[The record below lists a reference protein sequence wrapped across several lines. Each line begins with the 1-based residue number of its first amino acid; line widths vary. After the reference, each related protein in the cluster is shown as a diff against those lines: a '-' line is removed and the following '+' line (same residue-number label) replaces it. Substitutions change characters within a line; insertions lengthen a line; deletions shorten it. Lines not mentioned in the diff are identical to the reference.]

1 MVYFPGTG
9 PVLYLGATSQ
19 NATKQPDPVSAT
31 SPYSFTS
38 VLGRQIPIV
47 IGTGKVDGNPVIGG
61 SVTTRT
67 ITGYQQYPNSQ
78 EGAVAAGGNGFDSAL
93 DSFPPGS
100 KYTTGD
106 AFSPTVD
113 VPVYGTSV
121 GAQLGYLLA
130 YDPFNLGYILV
141 RLEVNDEVVYD
152 AENGIGATTTFRF
165 YGGQHTAIDPIAKAA
180 IGANAGAWQNFAM
193 VYLDGFSATSPPTV
207 KAVISN
213 ASTVAGGTTP
223 IPWTGTVPT
232 TFGDISGWYEAYDPV
247 DDVIYHLLTSQ
258 DIPGLTSV
266 YLAVLDTQT
275 LIERY
280 RVPLARSGLYTVPDP
295 STHVLQ
301 RPLITAIRG
310 TGHVLIRFCT
320 DSTTGFSRIYNAT
333 TGEVVAEYAEPDT
346 STTIYWVAGQ
356 PFGSKYIF
364 IGWNRYFSGDQHI
377 HFAVADIGAGS
388 LTVSSSSVAFREPAV
403 WGRRINGKASFF
415 SCSTTVGQVYE
426 LTYDGTSWAS
436 ALVYTDAGTVH
447 GLRYDPKTGYLILC
461 SEVSGNFFLRYVN
474 PDTGAIVTSFST
486 SGKQLDSN
494 SFGGVGGFERFW
506 SQPGFALWVQT
517 NGASEVVYL
526 LDIGAQTLSIW
537 TGSIPHGTR
546 WTGAIFDQTRGVYYA
561 FYGDTKWTQY
571 ALPNALPGSI
581 SLQSLITKTMFL
593 AGYSS
598 GELTFDGFTGLT
610 AYGFVIDQDT
620 NVRTVLQSIAD
631 IYTFSFADTGSGF
644 YFKKPGRDADFALDD
659 TVTTADLVFVDQD
672 GSVKS
677 QDDASIRTVSR
688 VELQYIS
695 KDQGYNS
702 RPASFSMPAINNS
715 IRTERFST
723 PLVLTDLNAQTFV
736 TEKFF
741 DLQAKRRS
749 HAFSVTGKPTYLPGD
764 VIAIPSGDVTFTVQ
778 IDSVGMDRNL
788 TAEIAALDFQ
798 TKVSTTVTSVT
809 APDITPVSQ
818 ATQYIHLDIPLINY
832 GDDLGGVALCQYGIL
847 AGRGQANW
855 SGGVLLMG
863 ATADALTQ
871 AFTQAPHQGVVGVC
885 LNALDNP
892 IDPFGTTDTSTVTIR
907 RTAGSTSLLVD
918 HTEAEVLAGANLAF
932 IGKAGRWEGI
942 GYKTVTDNGDG
953 TFTLSG
959 LAVRGYRGS
968 EVNCSLHE
976 VGDIFVMIDP
986 AWVGI
991 MALPL
996 TDLNTTMYFEGVGVG
1011 QSPAGGV
1018 ITPQVI
1024 RGIAEKPYASRNLN
1038 AEIVT
1043 DGIELTW
1050 DYRSRLAAGLNPANF
1065 GEASLSF
1072 EIDILEPATDGYSV
1086 VRTLTA
1092 TTNSK
1097 IYATADIIS
1106 DFGSVPDFLAFRVYM
1121 MSATTGV
1128 GRGYRAQA
1136 GIVLTPGSITAD
1148 TTVRRADSTHF
1159 TADQT

>member
-1 MVYFPGTG
+1 MAYSSVGAKPVYHLG
-9 PVLYLGATSQ
+9 PISQ
-19 NATKQPDPVSAT
+19 DATKQPDPVSAT

-61 SVTTRT
+61 SVTSRV
-67 ITGYQQYPNSQ
+67 ITGYTQYPHTVA
-78 EGAVAAGGNGFDSAL
+78 GAIAAGGSGFDTAL
-93 DSFPPGS
+93 DSYPPGS
-100 KYTTGD
+100 KWTTGD

-165 YGGQHTAIDPIAKAA
+165 YGGQHTAIDPIAQAA

-193 VYLDGFSATSPPTV
+193 VYLDGFAASSPPTV

-213 ASTVAGGTTP
+213 ASTVAGGTAP
-223 IPWTGTVPT
+223 IVWTGTVPV
-232 TFGDISGWYEAYDPV
+232 TFADISGWYEAYDPT
-247 DDVIYHLLTSQ
+247 DNVIYHLLTSF
-258 DIPGLTSV
+258 DIPGLSTV
-266 YLAVLDTQT
+266 NLAVLDTQT

-280 RVPLARSGLYTVPDP
+280 RVPLANSDLYAVPDP
-295 STHVLQ
+295 STNVLQ
-301 RPLITAIRG
+301 RSLISAIRG

-333 TGEVVAEYAEPDT
+333 TGEIVAEYAEPDS
-346 STTIYWVAGQ
+346 STTLYWVAGQ
-356 PFGSKYIF
+356 AFGSQYIF
-364 IGWNRYFSGDQHI
+364 IGWNRFFSGDQHI
-377 HFAVADIGAGS
+377 FFAVADIGAGS
-388 LTVSSSSVAFREPAV
+388 LTVTESSVPFREPAV
-403 WGRRINGKASFF
+403 GGRRINGTASFF
-415 SCSTTVGQVYE
+415 SCSTTVGEVYE
-426 LTYDGTSWAS
+426 LIYDGSSWS
-436 ALVYTDAGTVH
+436 SNLVYTDAGTVH
-447 GLRYDPKTGYLILC
+447 GLRFDPKTGYLIVS

-474 PDTGAIVTSFST
+474 PDDGSIITSFST
-486 SGKQLDSN
+486 SDKQLESN

-517 NGASEVVYL
+517 NAASEVIYL

-537 TGSIPHGTR
+537 TGSLPHGTR
-546 WTGAIFDQTRGVYYA
+546 WTGAIFDQTRNVYYA
-561 FYGDTKWTQY
+561 FYGDDHWTQY
-571 ALPNALPGSI
+571 ALPNAIPGSI
-581 SLQSLITKTMFL
+581 SLQNLITKTMFL

-598 GELTFDGFTGLT
+598 GELIFDGFTGLT

-631 IYTFSFADTGSGF
+631 IYTFSFSDTGNGF
-644 YFKKPGRDADFALDD
+644 YFKKPGRDDDFSLDD
-659 TVTTADLVFVDQD
+659 TLTTADIVFVDQD

-677 QDDASIRTVSR
+677 EDDASIRTVSR

-695 KDQGYNS
+695 KNQGYNS
-702 RPASFSMPAINNS
+702 RPASFAMPAINNS
-715 IRTERFST
+715 KRTERYST
-723 PLVLTDLNAQTFV
+723 PLVLTDQDAQTFV

-749 HAFSVTGKPTYLPGD
+749 HAFKVTGKPTYLPGD
-764 VIAIPSGDVTFTVQ
+764 VIAVPSGDVTYTVQ

-832 GDDLGGVALCQYGIL
+832 ADDLNGVALCQYGIL

-885 LNALDNP
+885 LDVLANP
-892 IDPFGTTDTSTVTIR
+892 LDPFGTGDTSTVTIR
-907 RTAGSTSLLVD
+907 RTAGSTALLVD
-918 HTEAEVLAGANLAF
+918 HTEDEVLAGENLAF

-968 EVNCSLHE
+968 EVNCALHE
-976 VGDIFVMIDP
+976 VGDIFVLIDP
-986 AWVGI
+986 SWVGI
-991 MALPL
+991 MPLPL
-996 TDLNTTMYFEGVGVG
+996 ADLNTTEYFEAVGTG

-1024 RGIAEKPYASRNLN
+1024 RGIAEKPYAGRNLN
-1038 AEIVT
+1038 ATIVGG
-1043 DGIELTW
+1043 GIELSA
-1050 DYRSRLAAGLNPANF
+1050 DDRSRLSPALNPADP
-1065 GEASLSF
+1065 GEASLSL
-1072 EIDILEPATDGYSV
+1072 EWDIMDGATV
-1086 VRTLTA
+1086 KRTLTSS
-1092 TTNSK
+1092 TLTVLYS
-1097 IYATADIIS
+1097 TADITA
-1106 DFGSVPDFLAFRVYM
+1106 DFGGTPDFLVFRRYK
-1121 MSATTGV
+1121 MSATV

-1136 GIVLTPGSITAD
+1136 GIALSPGPITAD

>member
-1 MVYFPGTG
+1 MVYVIGAQPVFRMG
-9 PVLYLGATSQ
+9 PTNQ
-19 NATKQPDPVSAT
+19 DATKQPDPVSAT

-47 IGTGKVDGNPVIGG
+47 IGTGKVDGNPVVGG
-61 SVTTRT
+61 SKTSRV
-67 ITGYQQYPNSQ
+67 ITGYTQYPHTAA
-78 EGAVAAGGNGFDSAL
+78 GALAAGGSGFDSAL

-100 KYTTGD
+100 KFTTGD

-121 GAQLGYLLA
+121 GAQIGYLLA

-165 YGGQHTAIDPIAKAA
+165 YGGQHTAIDPIAQSA
-180 IGANAGAWQNFAM
+180 IGADAGAWQNFAM
-193 VYLDGFSATSPPTV
+193 VYLDGFSASSPPTV

-213 ASTVAGGTTP
+213 ASSVAGGTTP
-223 IPWTGTVPT
+223 IPWTGTVPG
-232 TFGDISGWYEAYDPV
+232 TFGDISGWLEAYDPV
-247 DDVIYHLLTSQ
+247 DNVIYHLLTSQ
-258 DIPGLTSV
+258 DIPGLTTV
-266 YLAVLDTQT
+266 NLAVLDTQT
-275 LIERY
+275 LTERY
-280 RVPLARSGLYTVPDP
+280 RIPLANSDLYAAPDP

-301 RPLITAIRG
+301 RPSITSIRG
-310 TGHVLIRFCT
+310 TGHVLIRFST
-320 DSTTGFSRIYNAT
+320 DSTVGVSRIYNAT
-333 TGEVVAEYAEPDT
+333 TGDVVAEYVEPDT

-356 PFGSKYIF
+356 AFGSKYIF
-364 IGWNRYFSGDQHI
+364 IGYNRYFSSDQHI
-377 HFAVADIGAGS
+377 HFAVADIGGAS
-388 LTVSSSSVAFREPAV
+388 LTVTSSSVAFREPAV
-403 WGRRINGKASFF
+403 WGRRIDGKASFF
-415 SCSTTVGQVYE
+415 SCSTTVGEVYE
-426 LTYDGTSWAS
+426 LTFDGTSWAS
-436 ALVYTDAGTVH
+436 NLVYTDAGTVH
-447 GLRYDPKTGYLILC
+447 GLRYDPKTGYLIVC
-461 SEVSGNFFLRYVN
+461 SQVSSNYFLRYIN
-474 PDTGAIVTSFST
+474 PDTGAIITSFST
-486 SGKQLDSN
+486 GGKRLISN
-494 SFGGVGGFERFW
+494 SDDGLGGYERFW
-506 SQPGFALWVQT
+506 SQPGFALWVYAH
-517 NGASEVVYL
+517 GSSEDVLL
-526 LDIGAQTLSIW
+526 LDVAAQTLSTW
-537 TGSIPHGTR
+537 SGAVPHGTL
-546 WTGAIFDQTRGVYYA
+546 WIGAIFDQTRGVYYS

-593 AGYSS
+593 ARYSS

-631 IYTFSFADTGSGF
+631 IYTVSFADTGDGF

-659 TVTTADLVFVDQD
+659 TLTTADIVFVDKD

-695 KDQGYNS
+695 KNQGYNS
-702 RPASFSMPAINNS
+702 RPASFAMPAINNS
-715 IRTERFST
+715 IRTERYST
-723 PLVLTDLNAQTFV
+723 PLVLTDHDAQTFV

-764 VIAIPSGDVTFTVQ
+764 VIAVPSGDITYTVQ

-832 GDDLGGVALCQYGIL
+832 ADDLNGVALCQYGIL

-863 ATADALTQ
+863 ATAEALTQ

-885 LNALDNP
+885 LDVLANP
-892 IDPFGTTDTSTVTIR
+892 LDPFGTGDTSTVTIR

-918 HTEAEVLAGANLAF
+918 HTEDEVLDGANLAF

-942 GYKTVTDNGDG
+942 GYKTVEDNGDG

-968 EVNCSLHE
+968 EVNCALHE
-976 VGDIFVMIDP
+976 IGDIFVMIDP
-986 AWVGI
+986 SWVGI

-996 TDLNTTMYFEGVGVG
+996 ADLSTTMYFEGVGTG
-1011 QSPAGGV
+1011 QNPAGGV
-1018 ITPQVI
+1018 ITPQLI
-1024 RGIAEKPYASRNLN
+1024 RGIAEKPYASRNLD
-1038 AEIVT
+1038 AAVVT
-1043 DGIELTW
+1043 DGIEITW
-1050 DYRSRLAAGLNPANF
+1050 DYRSRLATGLNPANF
-1065 GEASLSF
+1065 GEASLAF
-1072 EIDILEPATDGYSV
+1072 EIDILEPTTDGLSV

-1092 TTNSK
+1092 STNSK
-1097 IYATADIIS
+1097 LYTNADIAS
-1106 DFGSVPDFLAFRVYM
+1106 DFGSVPDELTFDVYM

-1128 GRGYRAQA
+1128 GRGYRARRY
-1136 GIVLTPGSITAD
+1136 VVFSPGAMTADNSIITAD
-1148 TTVRRADSTHF
+1148 STAY
-1159 TADQT
+1159 TADAA

>member
-1 MVYFPGTG
+1 MGYVAGALPTIHLG
-9 PVLYLGATSQ
+9 PTNQ
-19 NATKQPDPVSAT
+19 DQTKQPDPVSAT

-61 SVTTRT
+61 SVTSRI
-67 ITGYQQYPNSQ
+67 ITGYTQYPHSAS
-78 EGAVAAGGNGFDSAL
+78 GALAAGGSGFDSAL

-100 KYTTGD
+100 KWTTGD
-106 AFSPTVD
+106 ATSPTVD
-113 VPVYGTSV
+113 VPIYGTSV

-141 RLEVNDEVVYD
+141 RLEINDEVVYD
-152 AENGIGATTTFRF
+152 AENGIGATTSFRF
-165 YGGQHTAIDPIAKAA
+165 YGGQHTAIDPITSSA

-193 VYLDGFSATSPPTV
+193 VYLDGFAATSPPTV

-213 ASTVAGGTTP
+213 ASTVAGGTAP
-223 IPWTGTVPT
+223 IVWTGTVPV
-232 TFGDISGWYEAYDPV
+232 TFADGSGWYEAYDPT
-247 DDVIYHLLTSQ
+247 DSIIYHLLTSD
-258 DIPGLTSV
+258 DIPGLTTV
-266 YLAVLDTQT
+266 NLVVLDTQT
-275 LIERY
+275 LTERY
-280 RVPLARSGLYTVPDP
+280 RVSLANSDIYAIPDS

-320 DSTTGFSRIYNAT
+320 DSTTGFSRIYNAA
-333 TGEVVAEYAEPDT
+333 TGEIVAEYAEPDS
-346 STTIYWVAGQ
+346 STTLYWVAGQ

-388 LTVSSSSVAFREPAV
+388 LTVTSSSVAFREPAV
-403 WGRRINGKASFF
+403 WGRRINGTASFF
-415 SCSTTVGQVYE
+415 SCSTTVGEVYE
-426 LTYDGTSWAS
+426 LIYDGTSWTS
-436 ALVYTDAGTVH
+436 SLVYTDAGTVH
-447 GLRYDPKTGYLILC
+447 GLRFDPKTGYLIVS
-461 SEVSGNFFLRYVN
+461 SEVSSSFFLRYIN
-474 PDTGAIVTSFST
+474 PDDGSIITSFST
-486 SGKQLDSN
+486 SGKQLDSD

-506 SQPGFALWVQT
+506 SQPGYALWVYA
-517 NGASEVVYL
+517 NGSSEDIYL
-526 LDIGAQTLSIW
+526 LDINAQTLSIW
-537 TGSIPHGTR
+537 SGSIPHGTR
-546 WTGAIFDQTRGVYYA
+546 WSGAIFDQTRGVYYA
-561 FYGDTKWTQY
+561 FFGDDHWTQY
-571 ALPNALPGSI
+571 ALPSALPGSI
-581 SLQSLITKTMFL
+581 SLQNLITKTMFL

-598 GELTFDGFTGLT
+598 GELTFDGFTGLS

-644 YFKKPGRDADFALDD
+644 YFKKPGRDDNFSLDD
-659 TVTTADLVFVDQD
+659 ILTTADIVFVDAD

-677 QDDASIRTVSR
+677 EDDASIRTVSR

-695 KDQGYNS
+695 KNQGYNS

-715 IRTERFST
+715 IRTERYST
-723 PLVLTDLNAQTFV
+723 PLVLTDLDAQTFV

-741 DLQAKRRS
+741 DLQAKRRN
-749 HAFSVTGKPTYLPGD
+749 HTFSVTGKPTYLPGD
-764 VIAIPSGDVTFTVQ
+764 VIAVPSGDITYTVQ

-798 TKVSTTVTSVT
+798 TKVSTTITSVT

-832 GDDLGGVALCQYGIL
+832 ADDLNGVALCQYGIL

-871 AFTQAPHQGVVGVC
+871 AFTQAPHQGVVGICIDV
-885 LNALDNP
+885 LANP
-892 IDPFGTTDTSTVTIR
+892 LDPFGLSDTSTVTIR
-907 RTAGSTSLLVD
+907 RTAGSTSLLVN

-942 GYKTVTDNGDG
+942 GYKTATDNGDG

-986 AWVGI
+986 SWVGI
-991 MALPL
+991 MSLPL
-996 TDLNTTMYFEGVGVG
+996 ADLGVTEYFEAVGTG
-1011 QSPAGGV
+1011 QSPSGGV

-1024 RGIAEKPYASRNLN
+1024 RGLAETPYASRNLN
-1038 AEIVT
+1038 AEVVT
-1043 DGIELTW
+1043 DGIDITW

-1065 GEASLSF
+1065 GESALSF
-1072 EIDILEPATDGYSV
+1072 EIDILAPETDGLGV

-1097 IYATADIIS
+1097 LYANADIVT
-1106 DFGSVPDFLAFRVYM
+1106 DFGSTPDELTFDVYM
-1121 MSATTGV
+1121 MSAII
-1128 GRGYRAQA
+1128 GRGYKARAHIILES
-1136 GIVLTPGSITAD
+1136 GFVPSFD
-1148 TTVRRADSTHF
+1148 SDVWSFDSTF
-1159 TADQT
+1159 ITFDQE